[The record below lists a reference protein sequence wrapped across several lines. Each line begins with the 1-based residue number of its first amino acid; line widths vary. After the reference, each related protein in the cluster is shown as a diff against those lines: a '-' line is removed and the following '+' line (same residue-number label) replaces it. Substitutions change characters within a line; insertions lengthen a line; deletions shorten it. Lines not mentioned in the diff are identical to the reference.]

1 MEFHVGDLSLGSL
14 HKPGL
19 HTSRASQSRYN
30 VKRGNENETW
40 DNEAKKQRKK
50 YKKLVDMVRPYE
62 LDTLVVRD
70 GKIEMSASRLRTIS
84 FGGVRCMI

>member
-50 YKKLVDMVRPYE
+50 YKNLVDMVRPYE
-62 LDTLVVRD
+62 LDTLGVRD
-70 GKIEMSASRLRTIS
+70 SKIEMSASRLRTIS